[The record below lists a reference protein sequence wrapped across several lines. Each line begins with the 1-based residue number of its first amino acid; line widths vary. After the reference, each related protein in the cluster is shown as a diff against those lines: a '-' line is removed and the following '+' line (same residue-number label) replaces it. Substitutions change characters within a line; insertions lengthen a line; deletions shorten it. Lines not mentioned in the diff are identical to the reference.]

1 MAILLTW
8 IAISDEYNMVRLP
21 SSVILA
27 LVNKYGSQLVYTA
40 LSEKNKSTREET
52 SVDVQKKSD

>member
-8 IAISDEYNMVRLP
+8 IVISDEYNMVRLP
-21 SSVILA
+21 SSVVLA
-27 LVNKYGSQLVYTA
+27 LINKYGSIAVYTA

>member
-1 MAILLTW
+1 MASLLTW
-8 IAISDEYNMVRLP
+8 IVISDEYNMVRLP

-40 LSEKNKSTREET
+40 LLKKDKSTREEPT
-52 SVDVQKKSD
+52 LDIQKKPD

>member
-1 MAILLTW
+1 
-8 IAISDEYNMVRLP
+8 MVRLP

-40 LSEKNKSTREET
+40 LSEKNKSTREKT
-52 SVDVQKKSD
+52 SVDIQKKSD

>member
-21 SSVILA
+21 NSVILA
-27 LVNKYGSQLVYTA
+27 LIDKYGSRLVYTA
-40 LSEKNKSTREET
+40 LLKKDKSTREET